1 MSEKTIKINLT
12 GLDQSELEKFVAE
25 LPEIKFRSRQLFSW
39 IYQKKATDFAQ
50 MSDLSLPLRRK
61 LAAVAEIGLLALV
74 EKSISPQSGSTKYLF
89 SLHDG
94 RRIESVYIPEKDR
107 RTLCISS
114 QVGCALGC
122 RFCATGTLG
131 FTRNLSAGEIV
142 DQVLFAERD
151 QMLEITNVVFMGM
164 GEPFMNTD
172 AVLQAAALINHADG
186 LAIGS
191 RHIVISTVGIVPAI
205 ERFTAE
211 KHRYKLAVSLHAAT
225 DEKRVQIVPIARKYP
240 LAQLM
245 TALHAYYEKSGRR
258 PTIEYALLAGF
269 NDSKADAI
277 ALQKLLRSLPCK
289 INLIPYNPA
298 VAGFERPSPERV
310 DAFAAW
316 LAQMPAAVSVRWSQG
331 DDINAACGQ
340 LAART
345 QERQ

>member
-1 MSEKTIKINLT
+1 
-12 GLDQSELEKFVAE
+12 
-25 LPEIKFRSRQLFSW
+25 
-39 IYQKKATDFAQ
+39 

-89 SLHDG
+89 SLQDG

-172 AVLQAAALINHADG
+172 AVLQAAARSTMPMDWPSA
-186 LAIGS
+186 AAY
-191 RHIVISTVGIVPAI
+191 RHIDCRHCSG
-205 ERFTAE
+205 
-211 KHRYKLAVSLHAAT
+211 HRTLY
-225 DEKRVQIVPIARKYP
+225 RRKTP
-240 LAQLM
+240 LQ
-245 TALHAYYEKSGRR
+245 TG
-258 PTIEYALLAGF
+258 G
-269 NDSKADAI
+269 
-277 ALQKLLRSLPCK
+277 
-289 INLIPYNPA
+289 
-298 VAGFERPSPERV
+298 
-310 DAFAAW
+310 FAARCHRRKTG
-316 LAQMPAAVSVRWSQG
+316 ANRTDRPQIPPRTTDDRPARVLRKEWQTA
-331 DDINAACGQ
+331 DH
-340 LAART
+340 
-345 QERQ
+345 